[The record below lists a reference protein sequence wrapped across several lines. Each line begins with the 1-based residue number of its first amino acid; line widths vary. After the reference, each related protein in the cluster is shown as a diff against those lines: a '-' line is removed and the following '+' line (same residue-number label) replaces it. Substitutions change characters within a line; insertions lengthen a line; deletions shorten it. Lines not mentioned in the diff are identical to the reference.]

1 MIRPQN
7 RARQRTDIAARRRLV
22 ASSLAKRVPQIYI
35 AKSLGVSPA
44 TITTDVKAIRR
55 EWQEAARADME
66 IVVARELAELEDMDS
81 DAARMQSEGSWFDRR
96 LRVKERKAKMLG
108 LDTSRLELSGQGGG
122 PIEFTDAR
130 SALAA
135 RIAALADAGAAD
147 EPAGQS

>member
-108 LDTSRLELSGQGGG
+108 LDTSRQELSGQGGG

>member
-22 ASSLAKRVPQIYI
+22 ASLLAKRVPQIDI
-35 AKSLGVSPA
+35 AKTLGVSQA

-81 DAARMQSEGSWFDRR
+81 DAALMQSEGSWFDRR

-147 EPAGQS
+147 EPTGQS

>member
-22 ASSLAKRVPQIYI
+22 ASLLAKRVPQIDI
-35 AKSLGVSPA
+35 AKTLGVSPA

-81 DAARMQSEGSWFDRR
+81 DAALMQSEGSWFDRR

>member
-22 ASSLAKRVPQIYI
+22 ASLLAKRVPQIDI
-35 AKSLGVSPA
+35 AKTLGVSPA

-81 DAARMQSEGSWFDRR
+81 DAALMQSEGSWFDRR

-108 LDTSRLELSGQGGG
+108 LDTSRLEISGQGGG
-122 PIEFTDAR
+122 PIEFADAR

>member
-44 TITTDVKAIRR
+44 TITADVKAIRR